1 MIVSKREVRQASK
14 KLLSVLLAV
23 IMIMTSMS
31 VCFGTVSF
39 AAASDTQWNTLVSA
53 LKYDSVKN
61 MSYSGSAGSYTL
73 TDTDGKVLSAIAAY
87 YAVFNAT
94 AKTDV
99 ASGQYATNG
108 KSNSMPSIPGNVTV
122 VQVNDT
128 IKAELKSRMGD
139 DYSTYNV
146 ENVLKAF
153 ISNATI
159 ATPVGS
165 ETTTQSS
172 NATSVG
178 NITVTVN
185 MQNPV
190 TRYTVGELG
199 GNVVSKRVYTIKHRN
214 DAYVHRYTET
224 TSGCST
230 TTTNYY
236 KYFVALN
243 GQVTSADTEINTKP
257 VSDANTT
264 LSKYTD
270 LYNKS
275 VAEIA
280 STAYTSEYLGT
291 ASSEITSAYNSVA
304 NATGLG
310 AGVFSHY
317 FGSYNVATSTKSI
330 DDAIAFR
337 GSAAI
342 VEEINELCELD
353 YSSYTKEQLADLYTS
368 LNTLYDSYLVLGDTT
383 KQMIIDTYGFEPSKV
398 EAKLA
403 DIDDKWQIKWVEE
416 YKATADLHY
425 NEYIT
430 WDIDDVDEGR
440 VSSGDITTAI
450 ADLGTDISNLTT
462 NISKEGDSISVH
474 VKTVCGETYVTT
486 LSALKANLE
495 ELGVAAGYNEDFLAE
510 YAKFD
515 AQIEDV
521 TTTNYDELYN
531 SLKNYDSWYTGL
543 KALIAEMETEL
554 GKENAE
560 KLFDDLNTKMVN
572 HMNAAYAELN
582 TRTEVQIN
590 LAYELYEVHKAAYGA
605 TVHYVSLESYNTL
618 KDSIGLIDTTSYNF
632 LNNSGNFTVPAE
644 TVKKYNEL
652 QAILVKYNDFVA
664 TKGFGSY
671 GTLEEPDVVREADAE
686 NEIVRDKDY
695 TVTDDMVEDV
705 IDTLEA
711 ALANE
716 EIKKVLG
723 SLINKET
730 GESFDIAGLLTS
742 LIEENVYSDALINT
756 IIQFIYPAVA
766 NIFTEVWMGI
776 DPVIDDPAMDVM
788 GQKVDVH
795 ADLYLKTV
803 EEATKGLDLPIFPT
817 TLAETISSKYS
828 QFSDVATLLSKATT
842 PSTISKDSDG
852 NWDESTRK
860 SPWND
865 AVLFKDKLDK
875 DGKVVTDDEG
885 NVTKVLALDWGIDK
899 LTGAA
904 KRERFLQAAQAAL
917 IGLEPI
923 LLALLCNT
931 PMEKKNNSIGTGY
944 GKDGL
949 NNFYVGDVLF
959 WDDVTLSG
967 IELDI
972 HTIDLVLN
980 ATANDGYNNVIAPL
994 FELLGV
1000 AAPDGKTFKSTR
1012 DVVEKGLLIPLDAVI
1027 AKLRANPIETILD
1040 ILPNLAYAIEADLLL
1055 PKLDYLSTTI
1065 DYSAGATINADLN
1078 DCTSNVGVIST
1089 LLPYLDGVV
1098 ENMTGLTCEGG
1109 IIKDVRVDDVVAD
1122 TLPVEISTFLDIGEL
1137 LGGADLSSMAGI
1149 WEFVAGLVPALEGTQ
1164 APDAARIALLGTL
1177 TEIDTVRSIKGYNWG
1192 EAGKAA
1198 HIKAN
1203 RADVLVYLL
1212 RYVLT
1217 SGLLG
1222 GIVAEPDEMIAD
1234 IFTNLANNSDETIAA
1249 IVELLDHPVEY
1260 NKFREFTWFDGIING
1275 ESVVGNSANEIYLNP
1290 GNDWT
1295 EEKAEYLY
1303 NNIDDIVAAVLTLA
1317 KVDFDKETEEIENDI
1332 GALIGGLFSDE
1343 TMTAIAKL
1351 LGNLGDINAL
1361 IAGTG
1366 EEEAE
1371 GETDANEPETV
1382 AEGEEETEAAA
1393 PALDVESLLKGLL
1406 GLDFSSYKAYANLA
1420 EDAVVDF
1427 GIENTDE
1434 FVDELTALL
1443 APLKSVLDFILAGEN
1458 LEITLSESEKIT
1470 LIGYDGYTNA
1480 IVPLLEA
1487 LGCEVEAMG
1496 ADDDALTLIL
1506 EALAGKIESIKDEP
1520 VKGIIDML
1528 PGVFYFIASK
1538 GLSVSVRNLL
1548 QPVYVILDTIRPIY
1562 DLDLNELIN
1571 GLLPEA
1577 WHLSINIDDI
1587 GLDFVFDLLGVFVPT
1602 LDLAGLKDVIYD
1614 IIYSANTTY
1623 TSVSALANTVDAE
1636 GEKVAKK
1643 GAYNDNFTQADLLTV
1658 VLSFLLEWATV
1669 PENGEALDEMLG
1681 TDGIVENIGK
1691 VFEDVEISYGT
1702 PEWYYWFND
1711 DAEAFEA
1718 YLATG
1723 EGLPNT
1729 LDSLEYPNDWDETK
1743 AQYLADNLAVL
1754 VDAVIGMIEIDGKK
1768 YESVA
1773 KLLNSLVYGDMN
1785 ITVQEADEEKGTKEV
1800 VINYLFS
1807 DETINALIG
1816 MLKEVLANV
1825 DDVLLEA
1832 GYILDVDLVGLK
1844 NYTCDKEIET
1854 IGAFVEELGYVLDTY
1869 AKGLVDLLF
1878 FGDDIRIAK
1887 KSEKDENGEPLDTIV
1902 INGGLGYEKG
1912 LALILEALGCDVPD
1926 VKDATAYNVLKA
1938 LGDRVEAI
1946 LAAPVNEVLDL
1957 LPNLIYF
1964 LNANGLGVAVDN
1976 LLQPVYVLVDKINA
1990 LGVLEENIAI
2000 EDLIKITVEDE
2011 NGAEK
2016 EIKLNLAA
2024 LSLEYIINVAE
2035 EATGLDLTL
2044 AETILVDLCIGKIEK
2059 AKYTYKMTADRK
2071 DTVTVLLTTVLNL
2084 LADEAFANKLSEMLG
2099 MDVIAAI
2106 RTVFESV
2113 EIEYTAPEWNYA
2125 LADNG
2130 TVDTMKYAIAY
2141 PNNWNENV
2149 AKYVTDALPEIGDMV
2164 AGMIDGN
2171 YATLSA
2177 LLKDKVNVFTS
2188 ETLNSLVGAITS
2200 LLEGIDDKLLEA
2212 AGVLLNVD
2220 IVGLKA
2226 YEAPEITT
2234 VEEFALEL
2242 ANVLNTYATG
2252 VVEWLLL
2259 GNDYIL
2265 FVEEDR
2271 DIDSLPADLIVI
2283 NGAHGYAEGLAL
2295 LLEALGCQNL
2305 PEVYDAEGDVIKDLK
2320 TEDVVTGVLKSLA
2333 ARINEIFEMPVERVL
2348 DLLPNLLYFLNTNG
2362 VAAVI
2367 DNTTAALTALITK
2380 LDAFGVK
2387 LDINELVNLPE
2398 LMGIADKY
2406 EEGDDVISLDNLTI
2420 ASLLKAVSLMVEGLD
2435 LTRVEDVLVGFALGK
2450 IEEYDSVSSQAGTT
2464 KRMVYADEFDKYD
2477 MVTVLVTLVVVTLV
2491 DENNADFVKGL
2502 AGEEIY
2508 QVIMNLC
2515 EEDEVTVQEFT
2526 WMFTSE
2532 ETGGDKVGESFTAI
2546 ETSDLFEEYM
2556 YGPLYTEVE
2565 AQYIADNFGEFID
2578 NILYLLGLEIA
2589 GVSADS
2595 LTELINGLLNG
2606 SLYNSGNVIAIRDA
2620 LAGVLDGIINL
2631 EVNGAVVGGHIAAV
2645 LKEAGIA
2652 DIAAVAEVKVPEFSN
2667 DRVQFV
2673 DYLCD
2678 VLEPLYGVLR
2688 WLLAN
2693 EDIAFF
2699 VQDSQTDAFK
2709 LKGAEGYSDGI
2720 IPLLEVLECKDILST
2735 EEYYAAIE
2743 ADGDVLVTSIL
2754 NPLLDRIDVIIADP
2768 ANEILAM
2775 LPNLFYFINSNG
2787 IDTVVKNTA
2796 NAVFML
2802 LAKIEPIAKIDLY
2815 ELIGIDLSMINMNWL
2830 FEKAVTAIYD
2840 ATGYKF
2846 ETLEAADAIAE
2857 LTVGTLTEYTSA
2869 NGKTAYK
2876 MVYTPEGSISGGP
2889 AELVTV
2895 VLRLLVKFIMHE
2907 NNQEML
2913 IGLLKDKFSM
2923 DEDAEK
2929 YTRGVLKV
2937 FAECAVDTAAGM
2949 DIALSTLYYL
2959 FYGVDEAVGGVAG
2972 GVKDINKLWREAI
2985 ENLREENPMLADMLE
3000 EVLGWEEFEDVLDV
3014 EEGLA
3019 PNGFIAFFLKI
3030 KAWFQKIAEWFR
3042 NLFNRD
3048 ESVETVALN

>member
-1 MIVSKREVRQASK
+1 MKVTK
-14 KLLSVLLAV
+14 KLLSVFLAV
-23 IMIMTSMS
+23 IMIVSSMS

-39 AAASDTQWNTLVSA
+39 AAATGVSEAQWNALASA
-53 LKYDSVKN
+53 LANDTVKN
-61 MSYSGSAGSYTL
+61 ANFSGTSPNYTV
-73 TDTDGKVLSAIAAY
+73 DDPDGKITAAVDAY
-87 YAVFNAT
+87 YVVFNAL
-94 AKTDV
+94 ADRSP
-99 ASGQYATNG
+99 SGSSAGNRTINQI
-108 KSNSMPSIPGNVTV
+108 NSSIMS
-122 VQVNDT
+122 QMS
-128 IKAELKSRMGD
+128 SRMGD
-139 DYSTYNV
+139 NYSTYEVKNFLTGLTSGASV
-146 ENVLKAF
+146 T
-153 ISNATI
+153 ATG
-159 ATPVGS
+159 AQ
-165 ETTTQSS
+165 QST
-172 NATSVG
+172 A
-178 NITVTVN
+178 
-185 MQNPV
+185 
-190 TRYTVGELG
+190 
-199 GNVVSKRVYTIKHRN
+199 
-214 DAYVHRYTET
+214 ET
-224 TSGCST
+224 TSST
-230 TTTNYY
+230 GTPPGANWSVPSSITLKINMVSSVTDYTLDNLPDTVSSTKTYTVTHKNDKYDYTYTERTTGALFWKKTYY
-236 KYFVALN
+236 THKYTYYSYVSAAVS
-243 GQVTSADTEINTKP
+243 GVTGNAKSTEVIKDADTYFTADSYYNAADVNAVLAISKDETVLSAAKTALEAEKKKVTDAYNEYVFKHFFGTQYDKAIKNIEDAIIFLGYEDTVDEIKEYYAEDYTRMGKDEIKAHY
-257 VSDANTT
+257 DAFTAT
-264 LSKYTD
+264 YATFTALEPATQA
-270 LYNKS
+270 L
-275 VAEIA
+275 IA
-280 STAYTSEYLGT
+280 STYDLDTEAVETRIQ
-291 ASSEITSAYNSVA
+291 EIFDRYEA
-304 NATGLG
+304 
-310 AGVFSHY
+310 
-317 FGSYNVATSTKSI
+317 
-330 DDAIAFR
+330 
-337 GSAAI
+337 
-342 VEEINELCELD
+342 LCIL
-353 YSSYTKEQLADLYTS
+353 
-368 LNTLYDSYLVLGDTT
+368 
-383 KQMIIDTYGFEPSKV
+383 
-398 EAKLA
+398 
-403 DIDDKWQIKWVEE
+403 E
-416 YKATADLHY
+416 YKAAAEADAQVY
-425 NEYIT
+425 RT
-430 WDIDDVDEGR
+430 WDIDDVDNGD
-440 VSSGDITTAI
+440 VNSGDITTAI
-450 ADLGTDISNLTT
+450 AALNTHIGNLEKYRADLLAEVIGAD
-462 NISKEGDSISVH
+462 
-474 VKTVCGETYVTT
+474 YVSSLYT
-486 LSALKANLE
+486 LKANLQ
-495 ELGVAAGYNEDFLAE
+495 ELGVAAGYNEEFLAE

-521 TTTNYDELYN
+521 TTTNYDKLYN

-543 KALIAEMETEL
+543 RTLIDEMKDEL
-554 GKENAE
+554 GEENAK

-590 LAYELYEVHKAAYGA
+590 VAYDLYEAHKAAYGA

-671 GTLEEPDVVREADAE
+671 GTLEEADVVREADAE

-695 TVTDDMVEDV
+695 TVDDDMVEDV

-788 GQKVDVH
+788 GQKVDVY

-923 LLALLCNT
+923 LLALLCNQEMDQFN
-931 PMEKKNNSIGTGY
+931 PKIGTGY
-944 GKDGL
+944 GEDGL

-972 HTIDLVLN
+972 HTIDLRLT

-1012 DVVEKGLLIPLDAVI
+1012 DVIEKGLLIPLDAVI
-1027 AKLRANPIETILD
+1027 AKLSVNPIETILD

-1098 ENMTGLTCEGG
+1098 ESMTGLTCEGG
-1109 IIKDVRVDDVVAD
+1109 IIKNVRVDDVVAD

-1177 TEIDTVRSIKGYNWG
+1177 IKIDTVRSIKGYNWG

-1212 RYVLT
+1212 RYVLS
-1217 SGLLG
+1217 SGILG
-1222 GIVAEPDEMIAD
+1222 GIVEDPDEMIAD

-1295 EEKAEYLY
+1295 EDKAEYLY

-1361 IAGTG
+1361 I
-1366 EEEAE
+1366 EEAGKTETETE
-1371 GETDANEPETV
+1371 GEGE
-1382 AEGEEETEAAA
+1382 EGEEETEAAA

-1434 FVDELTALL
+1434 FVAELTALL

-1506 EALAGKIESIKDEP
+1506 EALAGKIDSIKDEP

-1587 GLDFVFDLLGVFVPT
+1587 GLDFVFDLLGVFAPT
-1602 LDLAGLKDVIYD
+1602 LDLAELKDVIYD
-1614 IIYSANTTY
+1614 LLNSTATTY
-1623 TSVSALANTVDAE
+1623 TSVSALANTTVDAE
-1636 GEKVAKK
+1636 GKKVAKTA
-1643 GAYNDNFTQADLLTV
+1643 AYNDNFTQADLLTV

-1669 PENGEALDEMLG
+1669 PENGAALDEMLG

-1691 VFEDVEISYGT
+1691 VFEDVDITYGT
-1702 PEWYYWFND
+1702 PEWYYWFD
-1711 DAEAFEA
+1711 DNAAAFEE

-1729 LDSLEYPNDWDETK
+1729 LDSLTYPNDWTGEK
-1743 AQYLADNLAVL
+1743 AAYLADNLDVL

-1773 KLLNSLVYGDMN
+1773 ELLNSLVYGDMN

-1869 AKGLVDLLF
+1869 AKGLVNLLF
-1878 FGDDIRIAK
+1878 FGDDFRIAK
-1887 KSEKDENGEPLDTIV
+1887 KSDSTDTIV

-1946 LAAPVNEVLDL
+1946 LAAPVNELLDL

-1964 LNANGLGVAVDN
+1964 LNANGLGIAVDN
-1976 LLQPVYVLVDKINA
+1976 LLQPVYALVEKING
-1990 LGVLEENIAI
+1990 LGILEEEISIA
-2000 EDLIKITVEDE
+2000 DLIKF
-2011 NGAEK
+2011 EK
-2016 EIKLNLAA
+2016 EDGTEVKLNLAA
-2024 LSLEYIINVAE
+2024 LSLGYIIDKVE
-2035 EATGLDLTL
+2035 EITDLDLTV
-2044 AETILVDLCIGKIEK
+2044 AEDILVDLCIGKIEK
-2059 AKYTYKMTADRK
+2059 AKYTYKMTAERK

-2113 EIEYTAPEWNYA
+2113 EIDYTAPEWDYA

-2130 TVDTMKYAIAY
+2130 TVDTMKYAIVY

-2149 AKYVTDALPEIGDMV
+2149 AKYVTDALPEIGDLA
-2164 AGMIDGN
+2164 AGMIDEN
-2171 YATLSA
+2171 YTSLSA
-2177 LLKDKVNVFTS
+2177 LLKDKVNVFTT
-2188 ETLNSLVGAITS
+2188 ENLDSLVGAITK
-2200 LLEGIDDKLLEA
+2200 LLEGIDVELLKA
-2212 AGVLLNVD
+2212 AGLLLNVD
-2220 IVGLKA
+2220 IAGLKE
-2226 YEAPEITT
+2226 YKAPEGITT
-2234 VEEFALEL
+2234 VENFALEL
-2242 ANVLNTYATG
+2242 ANILNTYAEG
-2252 VVEWLLL
+2252 LVEWLLL
-2259 GNDYIL
+2259 GQDYAF
-2265 FVEEDR
+2265 FVAEDR
-2271 DIDSLPADLIVI
+2271 DIETLPEDLIVI
-2283 NGAHGYAEGLAL
+2283 NGAYGYSEGLAL
-2295 LLEALGCQNL
+2295 ILEALGCQNL
-2305 PEVYDAEGDVIKDLK
+2305 PEIYDEEGNVVADTKL
-2320 TEDVVTGVLKSLA
+2320 VVTAVLKSLA

-2348 DLLPNLLYFLNTNG
+2348 DILPNLLYFLNTNG
-2362 VAAVI
+2362 VAAAI
-2367 DNTTAALTALITK
+2367 DNLTAALTALLTK
-2380 LDAFGVK
+2380 LEAFGLE
-2387 LDINELVNLPE
+2387 LDINSLVNIPE

-2406 EEGDDVISLDNLTI
+2406 EEGDDVISLDNITI
-2420 ASLLKAVSLMVEGLD
+2420 KSILKAVSLMVDGLD
-2435 LTRVEDVLVGFALGK
+2435 LTLVEDVLVGFALGK
-2450 IEEYDSVSSQAGTT
+2450 IEEYDSVSRYAGTA

-2477 MVTVLVTLVVVTLV
+2477 MVTVLVTLVIITLT
-2491 DENNADFVKGL
+2491 DEANADFVKGIV
-2502 AGEEIY
+2502 GEDIY
-2508 QVIMNLC
+2508 QLIVNLC
-2515 EEDEVTVQEFT
+2515 EADEVTVQEFS
-2526 WMFTSE
+2526 WMFT
-2532 ETGGDKVGESFTAI
+2532 DRVGETFTAI
-2546 ETSDLFEEYM
+2546 ETSEIFEEHM
-2556 YGPLYTEVE
+2556 YGPLYTEE
-2565 AQYIADNFGEFID
+2565 MAQYIADNFGEFVD

-2589 GVSADS
+2589 GVSADN
-2595 LTELINGLLNG
+2595 LTDLINGLLNG
-2606 SLYNSGNVIAIRDA
+2606 SVYNSKNLVAIRDA
-2620 LAGVLDGIINL
+2620 LAGILDGIINL
-2631 EVNGAVVGGHIAAV
+2631 EVNGKVVGGHIAAV
-2645 LKEAGIA
+2645 LKEADIA
-2652 DIAAVAEVKVPEFSN
+2652 DIAAVAKVKIPEFDN

-2673 DYLCD
+2673 TYLCD
-2678 VLEPLYGVLR
+2678 VLEPLNGLLR
-2688 WLLAN
+2688 WLLAG
-2693 EDIAFF
+2693 EDIALF
-2699 VQDSQTDAFK
+2699 VSDVDTDALT
-2709 LKGAEGYSDGI
+2709 LKGAHGYSDGI
-2720 IPLLEVLECKDILST
+2720 IPLLEVLECDNILPAVYKEETSEDGEVIRSYSGAYYDAIANGDKDVI
-2735 EEYYAAIE
+2735 
-2743 ADGDVLVTSIL
+2743 VTSIL
-2754 NPLLDRIDVIIADP
+2754 NPLLDRVEEIIADP
-2768 ANEILAM
+2768 ANEILAI

-2787 IDTVVKNTA
+2787 IDTVVKNTV

-2802 LAKIEPIAKIDLY
+2802 LAKIEPIAKVDLY
-2815 ELIGIDLSMINMNWL
+2815 EVIGIDLAKINMNWI
-2830 FEKAVTAIYD
+2830 FDTVVEAIYN
-2840 ATGYKF
+2840 ATGYEF
-2846 ETLEAADAIAE
+2846 TSLNADAIAE
-2857 LTVGTLTEYTSA
+2857 LTVGTLEEYTSK
-2869 NGKTAYK
+2869 NGRTAYK
-2876 MVYTPEGSISGGP
+2876 MAYTPEGSLSGGP

-2895 VLRLLVKFIMHE
+2895 VLRLIVKFVMHE

-2913 IGLLKDKFSM
+2913 VGLLKDNLGM
-2923 DEDAEK
+2923 NADAEK
-2929 YTRGVLKV
+2929 YLRGVLKV
-2937 FAECAVDTAAGM
+2937 IAECATDTYLGM
-2949 DIALSTLYYL
+2949 DMALSTLYYL

-2972 GVKDINKLWREAI
+2972 GMKDINKLWKEAI
-2985 ENLREENPMLADMLE
+2985 ADLREKNPVMADMLE
-3000 EVLGWEEFEDVLDV
+3000 EVLGWEEFDDVLDM
-3014 EEGLA
+3014 EEGVA
-3019 PNGFIAFFLKI
+3019 PNGLVAFFLKI
-3030 KAWFQKIAEWFR
+3030 KAWFEKIVAWFK
-3042 NLFNRD
+3042 NLFNKD
-3048 ESVETVALN
+3048 EPAQVAVK